1 VTSPWICRTCGAH
14 YAPAPAPPPG
24 CFICED
30 ERQWVPPSG
39 PQWTRLDELAAR
51 GYHSD
56 IRELE
61 PGLLGIGVAGKLGVG
76 QRALLV
82 QTDAGNIL
90 WDPPAFVDDAAIA
103 AVRARGELR
112 AVSAS
117 HPHMYGSIVEW
128 GRIFAAEI
136 LLPLDDTGWLAR
148 PEAGVRRYSG
158 SAEPLAGVTLIQCG
172 GHFPGS
178 AALHWAAGADGA
190 GALLTGDT
198 LFVTPGEDR
207 VTFAWSA
214 PNRLP
219 LPEREVRGIVAA
231 LSRYRFERIYDGW
244 WEAVVRR
251 DAAAIVKRSAQRYIE
266 FLRGDAVGSSR
277 AAGPA

>member
-1 VTSPWICRTCGAH
+1 
-14 YAPAPAPPPG
+14 
-24 CFICED
+24 
-30 ERQWVPPSG
+30 
-39 PQWTRLDELAAR
+39 
-51 GYHSD
+51 
-56 IRELE
+56 
-61 PGLLGIGVAGKLGVG
+61 
-76 QRALLV
+76 
-82 QTDAGNIL
+82 
-90 WDPPAFVDDAAIA
+90 
-103 AVRARGELR
+103 
-112 AVSAS
+112 
-117 HPHMYGSIVEW
+117 MYGSIVEW
-128 GRIFAAEI
+128 GRIFGAEI
-136 LLPLDDTGWLAR
+136 LLPRDDTAWLAR

-219 LPEREVRGIVAA
+219 LPERDVRGIVAA

-266 FLRGDAVGSSR
+266 FLHGDAVRSSG
-277 AAGPA
+277 ATGPA